1 MITLFYGDDSN
12 TSREKFF
19 SAKKAAHAPL
29 SLSNEELSLTTLK
42 QICEGGMLFSETKDV
57 FLENFFTKVKKNKQQ
72 DDMIAYL
79 NSQEEKQNFFIFEG
93 KDLLKTAT
101 NSFPKAILVKSKLA
115 NTLFQ
120 FLDAFIPGNPRLLIS
135 LFNQTLQTTDI
146 EIVFSML
153 CRQIR
158 IFIALQDEACET
170 EEIKRLAP
178 WQKEKIQKQAKSF
191 SLEKLRHIHEML
203 YRLDHDRK
211 TGTLPTTFP
220 VCIDFFL
227 LELYH

>member
-12 TSREKFF
+12 TSREKFL
-19 SAKKAAHAPL
+19 SAKKAANAPL
-29 SLSNEELSLTTLK
+29 SLSNEELSLTALK
-42 QICEGGMLFSETKDV
+42 QICEGGMLFVETTEI
-57 FLENFFTKVKKNKQQ
+57 FLENFFTKGKKNKQQ
-72 DDMIAYL
+72 DDMIVYL
-79 NSQEEKQNFFIFEG
+79 NSLEEKQKIFIFEG

-101 NSFPKAILVKSKLA
+101 NAFPKAILVQSKLA
-115 NTLFQ
+115 KALFQ
-120 FLDAFIPGNPRLLIS
+120 FLDAFIPGNPGLLIS

-153 CRQIR
+153 CRQVR
-158 IFIALQDEACET
+158 MFIALQDEACEI

-178 WQKEKIQKQAKSF
+178 WQKGKIQKQAKAF
-191 SLEKLRHIHEML
+191 SLEKLKHIHEML

-211 TGTLPTTFP
+211 TGALPATFP